1 MPRACGGR
9 PFIVN
14 VDYRQGVRPLT
25 TNEAAQR
32 LGVKVETLYAYV
44 SRGTLSSYR
53 APDGR
58 TSHFD
63 AAEVEALA
71 RRGRPRRTS
80 LGPTLEIRVETAI
93 TQIDD
98 HHLRFRGHD
107 AIGLSARWTFE
118 EVATL
123 LWTGAL
129 ARQTT
134 PWAGDVLALPG
145 VARPLDRIRIAV
157 ALAGA
162 RSGPT
167 APPGA
172 PPVAPTLSLVDP
184 AHLIATMVDSQPLA
198 GEGRTPRLHLPDRA
212 PLRATI
218 AGRLWTRLSPRRPA
232 PGQLM
237 VLNTA
242 LVLLADHELAAST
255 LAARVAASAHAGLP
269 AVVGAGLG
277 PLDGPLHGR
286 ASTLTRALLDDAV
299 ARGAAAAVGDV
310 LQRHERLPG
319 FGQPLYPRG
328 DPRAVAVLGAL
339 RAATNPP
346 HPMRVVDDVIEA
358 ARDRVGVEP
367 NVDYALAAL
376 GLVTAMPLDAGELIF
391 AVARTAGWAAH
402 AQEEW
407 DAPPLRFRARAVY
420 IGPLPAT
427 AHHARP
433 KT

>member
-1 MPRACGGR
+1 
-9 PFIVN
+9 
-14 VDYRQGVRPLT
+14 VRTLT
-25 TNEAAQR
+25 TPEAARR

-44 SRGTLSSYR
+44 SRGTLTSYR

-80 LGPTLEIRVETAI
+80 LGPTLEIRIETAI

-107 AIGLSARWTFE
+107 AIALSARCSFE

-123 LWTGAL
+123 LWTGRL
-129 ARQTT
+129 TRQPT
-134 PWAGDVLALPG
+134 PWAGDVLPLPDL
-145 VARPLDRIRIAV
+145 ARPVDRVRIAV

-162 RSGPT
+162 RS
-167 APPGA
+167 
-172 PPVAPTLSLVDP
+172 LDVDP
-184 AHLIATMVDSQPLA
+184 AYLIATMVDSQPLT
-198 GEGRTPRLHLPDRA
+198 GEGRTPRLHLPGRA

-232 PGQLM
+232 PGQLA

-242 LVLLADHELAAST
+242 MVLLADHELAAST
-255 LAARVAASAHAGLP
+255 LAARVAASAHASLP

-286 ASTLTRALLDDAV
+286 ASTLTRAFLEDAV

-310 LQRHERLPG
+310 LQRRERLPG

-328 DPRAVAVLGAL
+328 DPRAVAVLRAL
-339 RAATNPP
+339 RAATNPL
-346 HPMRVVDDVIEA
+346 HAMRVVDDVIEA

-367 NVDYALAAL
+367 NVDFALAAL
-376 GLVTAMPLDAGELIF
+376 GLVTAMPVDAGELVF
-391 AVARTAGWAAH
+391 AVARTAGWTAH

-407 DAPPLRFRARAVY
+407 QAPPLRFRARAVY
-420 IGPLPAT
+420 VGRPRISGATVFPARSVPSLLPIRAEEAETTEKTAKPSAGPRDGPGS
-427 AHHARP
+427 
-433 KT
+433 